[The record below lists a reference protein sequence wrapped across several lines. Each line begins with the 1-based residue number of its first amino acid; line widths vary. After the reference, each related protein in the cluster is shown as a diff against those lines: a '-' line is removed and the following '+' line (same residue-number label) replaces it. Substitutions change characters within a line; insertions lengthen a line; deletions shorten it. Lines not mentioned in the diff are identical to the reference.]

1 MSRQESR
8 RMVKEDITM
17 NDPAII
23 SSNRAWH
30 YRLITYVFSS
40 EFFLET
46 DGFDLKAMDATRTII
61 YKKKPRTVNLCPY
74 CRAVVG
80 AVIIY
85 PFVVLWR
92 LFPHKEKKRTH
103 AEIMKR
109 SQRTSKIVRGI
120 AISIFI
126 ILGLWNISNENYFL
140 AAFHFGLIVFNIF
153 SVQIFRLI
161 IKIVPK
167 RKYKSKPYKE
177 PREPS
182 KIIKKLSEKHDLI
195 CPPIFFVDIP
205 EKKDLV

>member
-1 MSRQESR
+1 
-8 RMVKEDITM
+8 M

-40 EFFLET
+40 EFFLEI
-46 DGFDLKAMDATRTII
+46 DGIDYKAMDSVNMEKDFRII

-80 AVIIY
+80 AVIIF
-85 PFVVLWR
+85 PFVVLYR

-109 SQRTSKIVRGI
+109 AQRTSKIVRGI
-120 AISIFI
+120 VVSLFM
-126 ILGLWNISNENYFL
+126 ILGLWHISHESYFL
-140 AAFHFGLIVFNIF
+140 AAFNFGLVVFNIF
-153 SVQIFRLI
+153 SVQIFRWI
-161 IKIVPK
+161 AKRTHK

-195 CPPIFFVDIP
+195 CPPIFFVDVS
-205 EKKDLV
+205 EKKDLI

>member
-1 MSRQESR
+1 MGIDE
-8 RMVKEDITM
+8 MT
-17 NDPAII
+17 DPAII

-40 EFFLET
+40 EFFLEV
-46 DGFDLKAMDATRTII
+46 DGFDIKAMDAVDMTKDFTII

-80 AVIIY
+80 AVIIF

-109 SQRTSKIVRGI
+109 SQRTSKIVRCI
-120 AISIFI
+120 AVSIFL
-126 ILGLWNISNENYFL
+126 ILGLWNIFHESYVL
-140 AAFHFGLIVFNIF
+140 AAVHFSMAVFQIF
-153 SVQIFRLI
+153 CVQIFSWFAKRA
-161 IKIVPK
+161 PK
-167 RKYKSKPYKE
+167 RKPKPYKE

-182 KIIKKLSEKHDLI
+182 KILKKLSEKHDLI
-195 CPPIFFVDIP
+195 CPPMFFVDTS
-205 EKKDLV
+205 EKKDQI